1 MENRFQKEYRD
12 KLRTLED
19 AAKFIESGDHIA
31 VPPVQGEPEHLCRA
45 IADRLRTKDLK
56 NITLTNVWTLG
67 NGNPLFDP
75 SLKDQVEIDS
85 TFICDAY
92 RWSVDKPS
100 SHFIPA
106 NYMDVPRL
114 FSRGMRRVDV
124 FMAEVAPMDRHGY
137 FNLSLALSH
146 SQTIIRNAKKVI
158 LVVNEKMPR
167 VYGDTAVHIS
177 QVDLVV
183 EDTHDLVELV
193 AEGTSPNAMKMAG
206 YIAEMVPD
214 GACLQVGVGNVPN
227 AVTSLLKDKK
237 DLGIHTELFCECMVD
252 LIECGAVNNSQKGI
266 DRGKS
271 VFTFAMGTRRMY
283 DYVDENPGVAAFEVD
298 YVNNPMVIARN
309 KKVISINA
317 TLQVDLT
324 GQCCSESIGWRQY
337 SGVGGQADFCRGAYF
352 SEGGK
357 SFLCMNSTAKNGTIS
372 TIVPMLNSGAI
383 VSTKR
388 TECMYIVTEY
398 GVATMIG
405 KSVRERV
412 KELIEIA
419 HPDFRSDLKR
429 EANKMSLL

>member
-1 MENRFQKEYRD
+1 MENRFRKEYKD
-12 KLRTLED
+12 KLRTLEE

-92 RWSVDKPS
+92 RWSVNTSS

-146 SQTIIRNAKKVI
+146 SQTIIRTAKKVI
-158 LVVNEKMPR
+158 LVVNEEMPR

-183 EDTHDLVELV
+183 EDTHDLIELV

-227 AVTSLLKDKK
+227 AVTSLLKGKK
-237 DLGIHTELFCECMVD
+237 DLGIHTELFCECMID
-252 LIECGAVNNSQKGI
+252 LIECGAVNNSQKSI

-271 VFTFAMGTRRMY
+271 VFTFAMGTKRMY

-298 YVNNPMVIARN
+298 YVNDPMVIARN

-324 GQCCSESIGWRQY
+324 GQCCSESLGWRQY

-357 SFLCMNSTAKNGTIS
+357 SFLCMNSTAKNGAIS
-372 TIVPMLNSGAI
+372 TIVPMLSSGAI

-398 GVATMIG
+398 GIATMIG

-429 EANKMSLL
+429 EANKMGLL

>member
-1 MENRFQKEYRD
+1 MKNKFFQEYEG
-12 KLRTLED
+12 KLRTLNE
-19 AAKFIESGDHIA
+19 AAKWIESGDCIA
-31 VPPVQGEPEHLCRA
+31 VPPVQGEPEHLCGA
-45 IADRLRTKDLK
+45 IADRLRTGDLK

-67 NGNPLFDP
+67 RGNPLFGAE
-75 SLKDQVEIDS
+75 LRDQVEIDS

-92 RWSVDKPS
+92 RWAVGAPS
-100 SHFIPA
+100 NHFIPA
-106 NYMDVPRL
+106 NYTDVPRL
-114 FSRGMRRVDV
+114 FSRGMRKVDV

-146 SQTIIRNAKKVI
+146 SQTIIRNARKVI

-177 QVDLVV
+177 QVDLIV
-183 EDTHDLVELV
+183 EDNHDLVELV
-193 AEGTSPNAMKMAG
+193 AEGTSPNAMRMAG
-206 YIAEMVPD
+206 YIADMVPD

-227 AVTSLLKDKK
+227 AVTGLLKDKK

-252 LIECGAVNNSQKGI
+252 LIECGAVNNSRKST

-271 VFTFAMGTRRMY
+271 VFTFAMGTKRMY

-298 YVNNPMVIARN
+298 YVNDPMVIARN
-309 KKVISINA
+309 KNVVSINA

-324 GQCCSESIGWRQY
+324 GQCCSESIGWKQY
-337 SGVGGQADFCRGAYF
+337 SGVGGQSDFCRGAYL

-357 SFLCMNSTAKNGTIS
+357 SFLCVNSTAKNGTLS
-372 TIVPMLNSGAI
+372 TIVPVLNPGAI

-405 KSVRERV
+405 KSVRQRA
-412 KELIEIA
+412 KELISIA
-419 HPDFRSDLKR
+419 HPDFRSDLIR
-429 EANKMSLL
+429 EAQKMGLL